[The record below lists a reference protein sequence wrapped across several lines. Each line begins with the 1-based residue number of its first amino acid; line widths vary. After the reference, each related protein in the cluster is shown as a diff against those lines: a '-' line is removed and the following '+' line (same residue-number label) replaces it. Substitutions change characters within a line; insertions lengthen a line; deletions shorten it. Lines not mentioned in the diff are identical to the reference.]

1 MYITHGFFVKNKWFY
16 FLPLLSFLGLIIIGL
31 FDTSGNENI
40 QQIIKKMGELPAFFI
55 FLLPSVFMLL
65 GLFIIVKIIHNQSIT
80 NFTTARKKI
89 DFKRIFL
96 SFIIWGFFICL
107 EVFISFLY
115 RPNDFV
121 WNFNLVPF
129 IILVFLSFILIP
141 FQVAFEEYFFRA
153 YLLQA
158 LALISKNKI
167 IPLLI
172 SSLIFGLVHIANPE
186 IAKMGYS
193 FLIFY
198 ILLGLFMGILVL
210 MDDGLEL
217 SLGFHISNNIFIA
230 LLVTS
235 NWSVFQTPSILKE
248 VNNSE
253 PFSFTQLIIYIVIL
267 TGLLYFYSKFY
278 KWTNW
283 KEKLFGKI
291 EKPINTNGDDN
302 LQTHP

>member
-1 MYITHGFFVKNKWFY
+1 M
-16 FLPLLSFLGLIIIGL
+16 
-31 FDTSGNENI
+31 
-40 QQIIKKMGELPAFFI
+40 
-55 FLLPSVFMLL
+55 
-65 GLFIIVKIIHNQSIT
+65 
-80 NFTTARKKI
+80 
-89 DFKRIFL
+89 
-96 SFIIWGFFICL
+96 
-107 EVFISFLY
+107 
-115 RPNDFV
+115 
-121 WNFNLVPF
+121 VPF

-217 SLGFHISNNIFIA
+217 SLGFHISNNTFIA

-267 TGLLYFYSKFY
+267 TGLLYFYSKLY

-291 EKPINTNGDDN
+291 EKPTNTNGDDN
-302 LQTHP
+302 LQVHP

>member
-40 QQIIKKMGELPAFFI
+40 QQIIKKIGELPAFFI

-121 WNFNLVPF
+121 WNFNLIPF

-193 FLIFY
+193 FLFFY

-210 MDDGLEL
+210 MD
-217 SLGFHISNNIFIA
+217 HIYSYFNRIIIF
-230 LLVTS
+230 L
-235 NWSVFQTPSILKE
+235 
-248 VNNSE
+248 
-253 PFSFTQLIIYIVIL
+253 
-267 TGLLYFYSKFY
+267 
-278 KWTNW
+278 
-283 KEKLFGKI
+283 
-291 EKPINTNGDDN
+291 
-302 LQTHP
+302 